1 MKFDK
6 ARNLVKFLLAM
17 CLVFCVVGIAAS
29 GSQTGVVST
38 FISVA
43 FFVTA
48 FIVIAVYCKCPNWR
62 QAHISRSVQGRQL
75 PEMQKKSHNR
85 RKNKG
90 QKALK
95 G

>member
-48 FIVIAVYCKCPNWR
+48 FIVIAVYCKCPNCGKR
-62 QAHISRSVQGRQL
+62 IYLGLFKAVNCPKCRRNLITGAKTKG
-75 PEMQKKSHNR
+75 KKR
-85 RKNKG
+85 
-90 QKALK
+90 
-95 G
+95 

>member
-6 ARNLVKFLLAM
+6 ARNLVKFPFAM

-48 FIVIAVYCKCPNWR
+48 FIVIAVYCKCST
-62 QAHISRSVQGRQL
+62 AAVHISRSVQGRQL